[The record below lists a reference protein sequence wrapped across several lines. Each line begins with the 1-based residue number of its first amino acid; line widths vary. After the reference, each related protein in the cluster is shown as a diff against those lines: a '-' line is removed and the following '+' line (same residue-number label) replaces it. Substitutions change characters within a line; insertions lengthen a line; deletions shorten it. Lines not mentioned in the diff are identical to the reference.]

1 LPWHFT
7 CFLPTKTEEIMT
19 SIMKRENG
27 NANMPSTFTG
37 IVDQLFQ
44 DNLSRFFNDDFW
56 GFSGLNRSVQVPVNI
71 KETDKT
77 YELELVAPGLRKEDL
92 KLNVSGDALTVS
104 FEHKEEN
111 NQGNER
117 EGWLKREYRHQS
129 FSRSFNLDDTIDA
142 NKITAKYQDGILHL
156 SLPKKEGAQKISKNI
171 EIK

>member
-1 LPWHFT
+1 
-7 CFLPTKTEEIMT
+7 MT
-19 SIMKRENG
+19 SIMKRNNG
-27 NANMPSTFTG
+27 NSNMPSTFTG

-56 GFSGLNRSVQVPVNI
+56 GSSSVSRSSSQVPVNI

-77 YELELVAPGLRKEDL
+77 YEMELVAPGLKKEDL
-92 KLNVSGDALTVS
+92 KLNVSNDMLTVS

-111 NQGNER
+111 NQENER

-129 FSRSFNLDDTIDA
+129 FSRSFSLDDTIDA
-142 NKITAKYQDGILHL
+142 NKISAKYEDGVLHL

>member
-1 LPWHFT
+1 M
-7 CFLPTKTEEIMT
+7 KKGGIMT
-19 SIMKRENG
+19 SIMKRESG
-27 NANMPSTFTG
+27 NSNMPTTFTG
-37 IVDQLFQ
+37 LVDQLFQ
-44 DNLSRFFNDDFW
+44 DNLSHFFKDDLW
-56 GFSGLNRSVQVPVNI
+56 GFGGVNRSFQVPVNI

-77 YELELVAPGLRKEDL
+77 YEMQLVAPGLSKEDL
-92 KLNVSGDALTVS
+92 KLNVSNDLLTVS

-111 NQGNER
+111 NQDNEQ

-142 NKITAKYQDGILHL
+142 NKISAKYQDGVLNL